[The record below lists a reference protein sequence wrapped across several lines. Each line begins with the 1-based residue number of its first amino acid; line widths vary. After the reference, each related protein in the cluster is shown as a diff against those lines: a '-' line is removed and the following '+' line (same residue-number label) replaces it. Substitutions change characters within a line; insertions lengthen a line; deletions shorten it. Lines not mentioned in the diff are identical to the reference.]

1 MQGTETM
8 SKLNMNPLPEVGEL
22 QLPAITAETVQTVKV
37 QLNFGPLVEDLAR
50 NLSREV
56 TRVLRTGDGPLHISV
71 EEMTSYVKS
80 LIILRVLTIHGAVP
94 KEYHSFCR
102 NGRVPSILTYLL
114 FQIGEALDREFGI
127 KYVPYINQ
135 EELAS
140 LEMLRDVSERIAL
153 IADMGFHIT
162 HNGVPQSVEGDLA
175 FMSMDNDGEVVRGT
189 YNSHPV
195 FGLLACFF
203 VNQLPKHVRK
213 DVLRNL
219 IDEDKD
225 TLKSSLK
232 DGVSL
237 PKLEA
242 NLPHPAWIRARLRF
256 GLVEDFRTSFTSF
269 FSSKHWSETKR
280 AD

>member
-1 MQGTETM
+1 MD
-8 SKLNMNPLPEVGEL
+8 PLPEVDL
-22 QLPAITAETVQTVKV
+22 QLPTITPENIQIVKV
-37 QLNFGPLVEDLAR
+37 QLNFGPLVEDLAK

-56 TRVLRTGDGPLHISV
+56 TRVLKTGDGPLHISAQ
-71 EEMTSYVKS
+71 EMTSYVKS

-114 FQIGEALDREFGI
+114 FQIGEALDRDFGT

-135 EELAS
+135 EELAA
-140 LEMLRDVSERIAL
+140 LEVLRDISERISL

-162 HNGVPQSVEGDLA
+162 HNGAPQSVEGDLT

-203 VNQLPKHVRK
+203 VDQLPKHVRK
-213 DVLRNL
+213 NIVKHL
-219 IDEDKD
+219 IDEDKAL
-225 TLKSSLK
+225 LKSSLK

-242 NLPHPAWIRARLRF
+242 DLPHPAWLRARLRF
-256 GLVEDFRTSFTSF
+256 GLVEDFKTSFMSF

-280 AD
+280 VD

>member
-1 MQGTETM
+1 MD
-8 SKLNMNPLPEVGEL
+8 PLPEVDL
-22 QLPAITAETVQTVKV
+22 QLPTITPENIQIVKV
-37 QLNFGPLVEDLAR
+37 QLNFGPLVEDLAK

-56 TRVLRTGDGPLHISV
+56 TRVLKTGDGPLHISV
-71 EEMTSYVKS
+71 QEMTSYVKS

-114 FQIGEALDREFGI
+114 FQIGEALDRDFGI

-135 EELAS
+135 EELAA
-140 LEMLRDVSERIAL
+140 LEVLRDISERISL

-162 HNGVPQSVEGDLA
+162 HNGVPQSVEGDLT

-203 VNQLPKHVRK
+203 VDQLPKHVRK
-213 DVLRNL
+213 NIVKHL
-219 IDEDKD
+219 IDEGKAL
-225 TLKSSLK
+225 LKSSLK

-242 NLPHPAWIRARLRF
+242 DLPHPAWLRARLRF
-256 GLVEDFRTSFTSF
+256 GLVEDFKTSFMSF

-280 AD
+280 VD

>member
-1 MQGTETM
+1 M
-8 SKLNMNPLPEVGEL
+8 SKLNISPLPDFGDLE
-22 QLPAITAETVQTVKV
+22 LPAITPEAIQVVKV
-37 QLNFGPLVEDLAR
+37 QLSFGPLVYDLAK

-56 TRVLRTGDGPLHISV
+56 DRILKSGSGPLHIS
-71 EEMTSYVKS
+71 EKEMTSYVKS
-80 LIILRVLTIHGAVP
+80 LIILRVLSVHGAVP

-114 FQIGEALDREFGI
+114 YQIGEALDREFGI
-127 KYVPYINQ
+127 KYVPYIVQ
-135 EELAS
+135 DELAD
-140 LEMLRDVSERIAL
+140 LDILRDVSERIAL

-162 HNGVPQSVEGDLA
+162 HNGIPQSVEGELA

-195 FGLLACFF
+195 FGMLACFF
-203 VNQLPKHVRK
+203 INQLPKHVRK
-213 DVLRNL
+213 DVVKHLV
-219 IDEDKD
+219 EESK
-225 TLKSSLK
+225 TLLASSLK

-242 NLPHPAWIRARLRF
+242 TLPHPAWVRARLRF
-256 GLVEDFRTSFTSF
+256 GLVEDYRTSFTSF
-269 FSSKHWSETKR
+269 FSSKHWSERKK